1 MKGNVFIKTKLCAA
15 LCRCSIW
22 SARKWGEWGRG
33 LMSTPKFLTQL
44 LALILHSVLPLCPDC
59 NPHFLVPHGTWGY
72 CTHNLCGSRG
82 TGSSATS
89 KFLTTVSIS
98 DSISRI
104 YLPLSVASFSAP
116 SWDRQAILLT
126 ASLFDLPKSL
136 RGLYLNIRV
145 SLCCWDQ
152 LHCQCML
159 HLSNSLSNRWIFN
172 DLQ

>member
-1 MKGNVFIKTKLCAA
+1 MPSPATSVQKECASHS
-15 LCRCSIW
+15 LSLPPWRDSVVGDTFLSQCS
-22 SARKWGEWGRG
+22 
-33 LMSTPKFLTQL
+33 
-44 LALILHSVLPLCPDC
+44 
-59 NPHFLVPHGTWGY
+59 HGTWGY
-72 CTHNLCGSRG
+72 RTHNLCGSRW
-82 TGSSATS
+82 TGPSATS

-104 YLPLSVASFSAP
+104 YLLLSVASFSAP

-126 ASLFDLPKSL
+126 ASLFDLPTSL